1 MGALTMAET
10 GTIRR
15 LRPLGLLL
23 GLRLSSQVINTL
35 LGQRDCCSSGLS
47 SHMGIFDLFRKNT
60 GEAKPRTVSPRE
72 LARLTRVVGNKMS
85 ANYDRLDAIHDLG
98 ALANAEGATAL
109 LKRFEF
115 TMEPSITD
123 QDEKEATVVGIAAAG
138 AAALAPIRNFCIR
151 AESLIWPLKVL
162 RQLVP
167 EEEMASE
174 LLTLLDQFDTE
185 YVRNSEPKIQL
196 IGLLGEHHTHEV
208 REAVEPFLMDVNEGV
223 RFTACGTIFSISE
236 QASTESLVDAL
247 GEEES
252 LRVKNRIARG
262 LAQQGWRLESE
273 WEIRCQEA
281 LPPGFCVR
289 ELQVTVGQ

>member
-1 MGALTMAET
+1 
-10 GTIRR
+10 
-15 LRPLGLLL
+15 
-23 GLRLSSQVINTL
+23 
-35 LGQRDCCSSGLS
+35 
-47 SHMGIFDLFRKNT
+47 MGIFDLFRKKT
-60 GEAKPRTVSPRE
+60 GEAKPKAVSPRE
-72 LARLTRVVGNKMS
+72 LARLTRIVGNKMA
-85 ANYDRLDAIHDLG
+85 ANYDRMDAINDLG
-98 ALANAEGATAL
+98 ALANEEGAKAL
-109 LKRFEF
+109 LRRFDF

-138 AAALAPIRNFCIR
+138 QEALIPIRHYCIR

-167 EEEMASE
+167 GDDMASE

-196 IGLLGEHHTHEV
+196 IGLLEEHRTNEV

-223 RFTACGTIFSISE
+223 RFTACGTIFSICEKSS
-236 QASTESLVDAL
+236 AESLVDAL

-262 LAQQGWRLESE
+262 LAQQGWKLEE
-273 WEIRCQEA
+273 DLETRCLEA
-281 LPPGFCVR
+281 LPPGFTVR
-289 ELQVTVGQ
+289 QQQVRAEP